1 MFGFVACTMDVTEA
15 ARIQAKADA
24 KSSRVAD
31 LVAKKVAA
39 VDCEDFEEAARL
51 KEELVAAQA
60 EALAAWEAEQAEARD
75 QVDKSKSALASTQR
89 RSRSASQS
97 RRCPRRRWR

>member
-1 MFGFVACTMDVTEA
+1 MEPVDVTEA

-51 KEELVAAQA
+51 KEELNAARLRKAPRPSNSSARALSATGPAPASA
-60 EALAAWEAEQAEARD
+60 EG
-75 QVDKSKSALASTQR
+75 
-89 RSRSASQS
+89 
-97 RRCPRRRWR
+97 